1 MGGGLRGRGQRAAM
15 ANDTRDGEA
24 RAICT
29 RNKVEKEKEEEE
41 EASRAASAVRF
52 GVG

>member
-1 MGGGLRGRGQRAAM
+1 M

-41 EASRAASAVRF
+41 EEASRAASAVRF